1 MSLDRTMLE
10 KHTRERWLPGFQ
22 VEIFDEMPLLKLL
35 MQNGVEKAS
44 GTALKKLVVVGK
56 NTANGQVSGYGLI
69 LTQESDIT
77 AMAQLNYS
85 SFYYA
90 TVSISLEEEDENS
103 GINEAMV
110 SMVETKMTVAKETLR
125 ENVNKHLY
133 LNLATHDGTA
143 NGLKTVVGLDAICDT
158 TNTYA
163 NINRATA
170 GNEGW
175 QSNRFTTTCTDAELI
190 NAAVPAKYF
199 PSILRLRWLATAHT
213 GGANTP
219 TTIVMTKALYELLE
233 YIGETANLRFLG
245 NIANFAF
252 DEVKLGVQG
261 VQGAKAPAVTWD
273 AYCTAKRAFWIS
285 PKHFKSSVFPGR
297 NFESPKMK
305 DGGYWREG
313 QQQLAAYMP
322 IVFKGQILCVSP
334 RQQATATALG
344 DAS

>member
-10 KHTRERWLPGFQ
+10 KHTREKWLPGFQ
-22 VEIFDEMPLLKLL
+22 VEVFDEMPLLKML
-35 MQNGVEKAS
+35 MSNGVEKAS

-69 LTQESDIT
+69 LTQESDVT
-77 AMAQLNYS
+77 AMAQLSYS
-85 SFYYA
+85 SYYYA

-103 GINEAMV
+103 GPEAMV
-110 SMVETKMTVAKETLR
+110 SMVETKMSVAKETLR
-125 ENVNKHLY
+125 EKVNQDLY
-133 LNLATHDGTA
+133 LALTTRGSE
-143 NGLKTVVGLDAICDT
+143 KTIVGLDAICDT
-158 TNTYA
+158 SNTYA

-175 QSNRFTTTCTDAELI
+175 QSNRFTTTCSDAELI

-199 PSILRLRWLATAHT
+199 PSILRLRWLSTAHS

-245 NIANFAF
+245 NVANFAF

-273 AYCTAKRAFWIS
+273 AYCTAKHVFWLAPKFFKAF
-285 PKHFKSSVFPGR
+285 VFSGR
-297 NFESPKMK
+297 NFESPK
-305 DGGYWREG
+305 GPNGNYWREG

-322 IVFKGQILCVSP
+322 IVFKGQILCTSP
-334 RQQATATALG
+334 RSQAEATLLG